1 MTPEENEKIKSL
13 KDRSDIFNHVVDHL
27 RKQGTKSVVNFA
39 GMCAY
44 RGDGGTMC
52 AVGALITDDE
62 YRRFFEGST
71 IQIVISDRMKDIED
85 ISDEF
90 LVTNSLKN
98 RIKPNLEMLMDL
110 QIFHDSKLKYED
122 GNFSISSEIA
132 VAGLRKKWNI
142 K

>member
-1 MTPEENEKIKSL
+1 MTPEENDKVKSL
-13 KDRSDIFNHVVDHL
+13 TDRSDVFNYVIEHL
-27 RKQGTKSVVNFA
+27 RKQRAKSVVNFA

-44 RGDGGTMC
+44 RGDRGAMC

-62 YRRFFEGST
+62 YRPFFEGST
-71 IQIVISDRMKDIED
+71 IQIVVSDRMKDIEG

-90 LVTNSLKN
+90 LVTNSLKD
-98 RIKPNLEMLMDL
+98 RIVPNLEMLMDL
-110 QIFHDSKLKYED
+110 QIFHDSNLKYED

-132 VAGLRKKWNI
+132 VAGLRKKWSI